1 MRNNSI
7 GSQITAERN
16 KLQMNKREFAEA
28 IDMNAAQLSDVEH
41 GVALLSL
48 QRLIQISKF
57 TNAPV
62 DVFFKDFDKMF
73 LIYSIDDYCGRINKK
88 EATELIDSLR
98 YLLGK

>member
-1 MRNNSI
+1 MGKQFEHTVN
-7 GSQITAERN
+7 
-16 KLQMNKREFAEA
+16 REFAEA

>member
-1 MRNNSI
+1 MSNNSI

-16 KLQMNKREFAEA
+16 KLQMNKREIAEA